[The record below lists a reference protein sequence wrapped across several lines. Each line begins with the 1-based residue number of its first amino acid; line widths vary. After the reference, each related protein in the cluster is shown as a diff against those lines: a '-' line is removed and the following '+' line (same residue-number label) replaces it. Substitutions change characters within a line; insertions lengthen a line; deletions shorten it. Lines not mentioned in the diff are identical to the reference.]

1 MQQIFNDS
9 YNPNR
14 NGADPKVLKFN
25 KVHKNAH
32 RSIGLLMSKLEL

>member
-25 KVHKNAH
+25 KVYIGFH
-32 RSIGLLMSKLEL
+32 RCIVLSTSKFTL